1 MNHPHSDQRISNCE
15 QREFAFPAQRYP
27 HLVNAPVPPLDLH
40 TSALNPTHHRHY
52 PSSPPVIDGEVITSS
67 IIPIPTRTNTSAP
80 SSTRKRSLL
89 RRAIDDPFWILMT
102 LTGTLVLSII
112 GTAVYGAIQIMLAV
126 AEWFSL
132 NRTTILGG
140 IVLII
145 LLALCGGATAAK
157 CAGIH
162 CGGCKG

>member
-1 MNHPHSDQRISNCE
+1 M
-15 QREFAFPAQRYP
+15 
-27 HLVNAPVPPLDLH
+27 
-40 TSALNPTHHRHY
+40 
-52 PSSPPVIDGEVITSS
+52 
-67 IIPIPTRTNTSAP
+67 
-80 SSTRKRSLL
+80 L

-102 LTGTLVLSII
+102 LTGALVLSIV
-112 GTAVYGAIQIMLAV
+112 GTAVYGVIQIILAV

-132 NRTTILGG
+132 NHTTILGG

-157 CAGIH
+157 CVGIH

>member
-1 MNHPHSDQRISNCE
+1 MNHPHSDQRISDCE
-15 QREFAFPAQRYP
+15 QHVYAFTAQRYP
-27 HLVNAPVPPLDLH
+27 HLVNAPVPPLDSH
-40 TSALNPTHHRHY
+40 TSALNPTHHRP
-52 PSSPPVIDGEVITSS
+52 PSVIDGEVITSS
-67 IIPIPTRTNTSAP
+67 IAPIPIRNDPGVRSM
-80 SSTRKRSLL
+80 TRKRSLL

-102 LTGTLVLSII
+102 LTGTLMLSII
-112 GTAVYGAIQIMLAV
+112 GTAVYGVIQIMLAI

-132 NRTTILGG
+132 NQSTILGS

-157 CAGIH
+157 CVGIH

>member
-1 MNHPHSDQRISNCE
+1 MNHPHSDQRIPDCE
-15 QREFAFPAQRYP
+15 RRAFAFPAQGYP

-40 TSALNPTHHRHY
+40 TSAPNLTHRRP
-52 PSSPPVIDGEVITSS
+52 PSVIDGEVITSS
-67 IIPIPTRTNTSAP
+67 IVPISTWNDTDSP
-80 SSTRKRSLL
+80 SRMRKRSLL
-89 RRAIDDPFWILMT
+89 RRAIDDPYWILMT

-112 GTAVYGAIQIMLAV
+112 GTAVYGAIQIMLAI

-140 IVLII
+140 VVLII

-157 CAGIH
+157 CVGIH

>member
-1 MNHPHSDQRISNCE
+1 MNHPHSDQRISDCE
-15 QREFAFPAQRYP
+15 QRAFAFAAQGYP
-27 HLVNAPVPPLDLH
+27 HLVNAPVPPLDLP
-40 TSALNPTHHRHY
+40 TSALNHTHHRP
-52 PSSPPVIDGEVITSS
+52 PSVIDGEVITSS
-67 IIPIPTRTNTSAP
+67 IAPVPIRNDTGVRSM
-80 SSTRKRSLL
+80 TRKRSLF

-102 LTGTLVLSII
+102 LTGALMLSIV
-112 GTAVYGAIQIMLAV
+112 GTAVYGVIQIMLAI

-132 NRTTILGG
+132 NRSTVLGG

-157 CAGIH
+157 CVGIH